1 MQKRVI
7 RMVKGLKTRDSCR
20 DSFREMKMFPLCSQY
35 VYSLMQYVVNNRHL
49 FIRNSESHNIGTRQ
63 NNKLFPPNVS
73 ITKVQKGAYYSGII
87 IFNHLP
93 AKLKELSND
102 QKSLEGVLKR
112 FLHANSFY
120 SLEEYF
126 NY

>member
-1 MQKRVI
+1 
-7 RMVKGLKTRDSCR
+7 
-20 DSFREMKMFPLCSQY
+20 
-35 VYSLMQYVVNNRHL
+35 MQYVLNNRHL
-49 FIRNSESHNIGTRQ
+49 FITNSEIHNIGTTQ
-63 NNKLFPPNVS
+63 NNNLFLLSIS
-73 ITKVQKGAYYSGII
+73 ITKVQKGAYYSGIR

-102 QKSLEGVLKR
+102 QKSFEAALKR

-126 NY
+126 NYQGNANFNNRF